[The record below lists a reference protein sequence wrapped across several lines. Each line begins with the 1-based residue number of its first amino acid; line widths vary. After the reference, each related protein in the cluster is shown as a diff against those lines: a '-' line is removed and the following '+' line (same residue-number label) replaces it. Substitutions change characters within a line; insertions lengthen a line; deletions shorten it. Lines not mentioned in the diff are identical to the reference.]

1 MKSTLE
7 ERRIENIKKR
17 HARHGMA
24 RAHAAR
30 DERNAI
36 LAELRALPIKKL
48 RAIAKAAQRA
58 FKSNEKCPSVGATEQ
73 DHE

>member
-7 ERRIENIKKR
+7 ERRIENIQKR
-17 HARHGMA
+17 HARQGVA

-36 LAELRALPIKKL
+36 IAELRALPLKKL
-48 RAIAKAAQRA
+48 RAISKATQQA
-58 FKSNEKCPSVGATEQ
+58 FRQNADVEARDQ
-73 DHE
+73 